1 MDVAFSQKESR
12 MQKGELVDVL
22 VNDVFDMYPIMADDG
37 VTILAVKTVEGHE
50 EILQSATFAAIKQK
64 GSDPL
69 SRNSGVR
76 WEEAMLGE
84 VPPEAVIAD
93 IRDAVASVS
102 TSASVEFSTAIAS
115 DGTPYLTFDI
125 KVAV

>member
-22 VNDVFDMYPIMADDG
+22 VNDVFDMYPIMAEDG
-37 VTILAVKTVEGHE
+37 LTILSVRTVEGYE
-50 EILQSATFAAIKQK
+50 EIQQSATFAAIKQK

-69 SRNSGVR
+69 SPESGVR

-102 TSASVEFSTAIAS
+102 TSASVEFSTVTS
-115 DGTPYLTFDI
+115 SEGVPYLTFDI
-125 KVAV
+125 KVAI